1 MGRKPIIS
9 VFSYRSRRRRN
20 NTIKRI
26 AGLILLMLLSVTV
39 YSYVSTQFQS
49 AVPVFSN
56 QGRSVT
62 KTGNLVET
70 LKKLGVITETTE
82 ILSQTIPLAV
92 FTRGQEVPKEG
103 LRNSVSRI
111 FNEWVEFITRMEPGS
126 IESILDSQ
134 LVALAEAA
142 NFEKEALILPPP
154 PPKEDVPVSAPVSR
168 VSPKGKVLI
177 GIYTSHNAE
186 TYKPT
191 DGVDRLPGKNGGVS
205 KVAQVLASSLEEDY
219 GIGTI
224 YSPAIHDYPSWGDS
238 YGNSMETAKEMLKE
252 YPSIEV
258 LIDVHRDAGIGAKK
272 VISVQG
278 ERAAEVMF
286 VVGTDQRWEHPNW
299 KKNLEFANRL
309 TTTMDQLYPG
319 LSAGVRAQ
327 SGRYNQ
333 HLHPHAILIEMG
345 SSFNS
350 LEEAEESAR
359 LFAGILAKEIE
370 KEVR

>member
-9 VFSYRSRRRRN
+9 VFSYRSRRKKN
-20 NTIKRI
+20 NTIKRL
-26 AGLILLMLLSVTV
+26 AVLILLMLLSVTV
-39 YSYVSTQFQS
+39 YSYVSTRFQP

-56 QGRSVT
+56 QGVSVT
-62 KTGNLVET
+62 KSGTLVKT
-70 LKKLGVITETTE
+70 LKRFGVITETTD
-82 ILSQTIPLAV
+82 IVSQTLPLAV
-92 FTRGQEVPKEG
+92 FTEGQNVPKEG
-103 LRNSVSRI
+103 LRDSVSRV

-168 VSPKGKVLI
+168 VLPKGKVLV
-177 GIYTSHNAE
+177 GIYNSHNAE
-186 TYKPT
+186 TYEPT
-191 DGVDRLPGKNGGVS
+191 DDVDRLPGKNGGVS
-205 KVAQVLASSLEEDY
+205 KVAQVLARSLEEDY
-219 GIGTI
+219 GIGTV
-224 YSPAIHDYPSWGDS
+224 YAPTIHDYPRWDDS
-238 YGNSMETAKEMLKE
+238 YGNSMDTAKKMLKE

-309 TTTMDQLYPG
+309 TAAMDRLYPG

-345 SSFNS
+345 SSFNT
-350 LEEAEESAR
+350 LEEAEESAQ